1 MLAWP
6 LLAAGLAVGLLVPP
20 AAAAS
25 SLAGKV
31 IVVDPGHGGRD
42 PGAIANGLREKDVT
56 LAIGTD
62 LANDLRAQGA
72 QVVMTRSTDVAL
84 GATTDED
91 LQARVNIARNAHA
104 NAFISVHANFT
115 ADPGYSGATTYYG
128 PQCGYYSNASLS
140 PTDVGRGY
148 SLAQRVQSAV
158 VARTGEVN
166 RGAQAQVYW
175 VLGDPGIPSIL
186 LETGFLSNQAEA
198 GKLANP
204 AYQQT
209 VASAIADGFAS
220 FFSSGDASG
229 TPSAPADA
237 LGGCSGQ
244 APTAPQPAVRWLQ
257 TFLPTGLLSGTDPH
271 AQTFAELAPF
281 TYLKLVGQSGNFYE
295 VINPKTSGPGFVD
308 ATKVGPSG
316 PPPAFTPFWVENF
329 KPVSLLSGA
338 GAGAVS
344 FGTLPPWNFF
354 QVVAPSTGSRFYAK
368 VGTTGNVAYV
378 DRASVGPSGPPP
390 PPGSTAAPAT
400 TAGPAIPAPAPATK
414 QIQVAAGDTL
424 FAISQRVGVN
434 VSDLIAAN
442 HLSAAGAIQAGQTLL
457 IPGGQVEAAP
467 APAAPKTVVIRPGDT
482 LLKIANAAGTSVAA
496 ILKLNNLADPNAI
509 VAGNTLIVG

>member
-1 MLAWP
+1 
-6 LLAAGLAVGLLVPP
+6 
-20 AAAAS
+20 
-25 SLAGKV
+25 
-31 IVVDPGHGGRD
+31 
-42 PGAIANGLREKDVT
+42 
-56 LAIGTD
+56 
-62 LANDLRAQGA
+62 
-72 QVVMTRSTDVAL
+72 
-84 GATTDED
+84 
-91 LQARVNIARNAHA
+91 
-104 NAFISVHANFT
+104 
-115 ADPGYSGATTYYG
+115 
-128 PQCGYYSNASLS
+128 
-140 PTDVGRGY
+140 
-148 SLAQRVQSAV
+148 
-158 VARTGEVN
+158 
-166 RGAQAQVYW
+166 
-175 VLGDPGIPSIL
+175 DPGIPSIL

-198 GKLANP
+198 GKLATP

-229 TPSAPADA
+229 TPSAPAHA
-237 LGGCSGQ
+237 LGGCGGQ
-244 APTAPQPAVRWLQ
+244 APAAPQPAVRWLQ